1 MPFFLPNTVQASLYL
16 LSFSLPDK
24 ENDPE
29 NILNTGKE
37 DAHDGAQVSLQSRVA
52 GYILWFQISTI
63 GGAVLLFSVIGQ
75 SMIVINSSF
84 ISIFPDIL
92 YKKSVNKHDNMDDF

>member
-1 MPFFLPNTVQASLYL
+1 MPFFLPNTEQASLFL

-29 NILNTGKE
+29 NILYTGKE

-52 GYILWFQISTI
+52 GYTVIIKFNHRRRC
-63 GGAVLLFSVIGQ
+63 FS
-75 SMIVINSSF
+75 F
-84 ISIFPDIL
+84 L
-92 YKKSVNKHDNMDDF
+92 